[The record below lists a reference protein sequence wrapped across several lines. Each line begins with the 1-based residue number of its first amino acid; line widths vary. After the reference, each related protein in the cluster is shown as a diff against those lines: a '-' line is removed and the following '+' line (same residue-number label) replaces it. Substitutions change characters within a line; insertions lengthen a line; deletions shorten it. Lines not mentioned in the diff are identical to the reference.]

1 MIVSQLD
8 YITGYK
14 ALSSIQ
20 GSDVCYGRWS
30 LLLCGFLG
38 FYGQDSA
45 SELLLMYQDK
55 ESACRRSCCSV
66 ACRPALAPAFAG
78 AGAA

>member
-14 ALSSIQ
+14 SLSSIQ
-20 GSDVCYGRWS
+20 ASGVLYGRRM

-38 FYGQDSA
+38 LFGRNFA
-45 SELLLMYQDK
+45 SELLLKYQDK
-55 ESACRRSCCSV
+55 EAPFRRSCCRV
-66 ACRPALAPAFAG
+66 ACRPALAPAFGG
-78 AGAA
+78 AGGE

>member
-14 ALSSIQ
+14 SLSSIQ
-20 GSDVCYGRWS
+20 ASGACDGRRM
-30 LLLCGFLG
+30 LLLCGFLYFFG
-38 FYGQDSA
+38 RKIA

-55 ESACRRSCCSV
+55 ESAV
-66 ACRPALAPAFAG
+66 PALDAERL
-78 AGAA
+78 